1 MRTIVTE
8 CRRLGIRHLT
18 LYTFSSENWSRP
30 KAEVSALFSLLL
42 EFLGQ
47 EVPRMEREG
56 IRLNILGDMEALP
69 LAARTAL
76 RHGLRR
82 TAANTD
88 MVLNLAL
95 NYGGRAELVRAVRS
109 MMAEGL
115 RPGDVTEQSLADHLY
130 TAGQPDPDFLIRTS
144 GEQRL
149 SNYLLYQC
157 AYSEFYF
164 TPHALARL
172 RRGGPARGPGRL
184 CRTLAPIRENP
195 GSKSMAVDHA
205 TDIRRTI
212 TGLILAAI
220 VILALVLRGWVL
232 LAIILLVAAL
242 GLWEFF
248 SLFWG
253 NKRIPSRICAIAL
266 GWGML
271 TLTWAHR
278 TQDALVCLGA
288 GFVLAA
294 MSFLFRWNEVEE
306 EGVPAFASSGI
317 FMAGLAYIPLLL
329 LPATYLSTTKLLFV
343 LAAVA
348 ISDTSAYF
356 VGTRF
361 GHHKLWPR
369 VSPNKSS
376 EGAVGSLVG
385 CVIFCTIYG
394 ACLGSASWWPSPCW
408 GSPSMPSPSWATCS
422 NPPSSARCM

>member
-1 MRTIVTE
+1 
-8 CRRLGIRHLT
+8 
-18 LYTFSSENWSRP
+18 
-30 KAEVSALFSLLL
+30 
-42 EFLGQ
+42 
-47 EVPRMEREG
+47 
-56 IRLNILGDMEALP
+56 
-69 LAARTAL
+69 
-76 RHGLRR
+76 
-82 TAANTD
+82 
-88 MVLNLAL
+88 
-95 NYGGRAELVRAVRS
+95 
-109 MMAEGL
+109 
-115 RPGDVTEQSLADHLY
+115 
-130 TAGQPDPDFLIRTS
+130 
-144 GEQRL
+144 
-149 SNYLLYQC
+149 
-157 AYSEFYF
+157 
-164 TPHALARL
+164 
-172 RRGGPARGPGRL
+172 
-184 CRTLAPIRENP
+184 
-195 GSKSMAVDHA
+195 MAVDHA

-394 ACLGSASWWPSPCW
+394 ACLGSASWWAFALLGIAINAFAQLGDLFESALKRGACEGLQQPAARARRHPGPC
-408 GSPSMPSPSWATCS
+408 GQHPVRHAHVRRGGPVVLLLLALV
-422 NPPSSARCM
+422 PPAADGRIGCLC